1 MTHTRERTATF
12 AVGAA
17 IAALVAALAMVLGG
31 GPAAALAQES
41 EPQKPRGDLNVKV
54 KADRFF
60 VREGAVF
67 AAGTSAASFRG
78 NDGSAADTGG
88 PIELQVDSTN
98 NCRVLEL
105 HLAELYLDLLG
116 LQVRT
121 STINLKVTGDRK
133 QALGR
138 LFCKLSDA
146 LKLSKSAEAKRA
158 ARSLNRRLGDR
169 GLPVLEFT
177 ATVHQQQQGSAA
189 ARGNRQGQAPPPP
202 ADACRVL
209 DLLLGPLDLDLLG
222 LVVELY
228 GATEGDPIRVNIVAD
243 RNGGQLGA
251 SFCQLSGQ

>member
-1 MTHTRERTATF
+1 MRQERLEGRR
-12 AVGAA
+12 V
-17 IAALVAALAMVLGG
+17 LVAAMV
-31 GPAAALAQES
+31 AAAAMILALAIGRAAPAGAQEPS
-41 EPQKPRGDLNVKV
+41 EEAKASGEVTVKV
-54 KADRFF
+54 SAERFF
-60 VREGAVF
+60 VDAGEVVAEGPSTAIYRGRD
-67 AAGTSAASFRG
+67 GTTHE
-78 NDGSAADTGG
+78 TGG
-88 PIELQVDSTN
+88 RVRLQVDTTN
-98 NCRVLEL
+98 NCRVIEL

-146 LKLSKSAEAKRA
+146 LKLSKEAEAKRV
-158 ARSLNRRLGDR
+158 ARSLNARLGDR

-177 ATVHQQQQGSAA
+177 AQVFQQQQQSAS
-189 ARGNRQGQAPPPP
+189 RQGQAPPPP

-228 GATEGDPIRVNIVAD
+228 GATEGDPIRVNVVAD
-243 RNGGQLGA
+243 RNGGQLGQT
-251 SFCQLSGQ
+251 FCQLSGQ